1 MMEEIVAST
10 SLPVD
15 RQTVISIPTLVEVE
29 VIIFTIILKL
39 KMVFIVLGGKG
50 QENYR
55 EYLKIKL

>member
-15 RQTVISIPTLVEVE
+15 RLTVISIPTLVEVE
-29 VIIFTIILKL
+29 VIIFTIFPKFKI
-39 KMVFIVLGGKG
+39 VFIVLWGKG

-55 EYLKIKL
+55 DHLKI